1 MCWICGT
8 GELKWARVRGPALL
22 RPTPADSR
30 YVSFT
35 VQNNPSSPSRII
47 PVVESAT
54 RRFIDDARYQQDIRY
69 LKLWII
75 YARQVERREEVWP
88 FLESRDVGTR
98 HAAFYEEW
106 ALVLEGLGR

>member
-1 MCWICGT
+1 MEPVSDGR
-8 GELKWARVRGPALL
+8 RVRGPG
-22 RPTPADSR
+22 PADTR
-30 YVSFT
+30 YVAFT
-35 VQNNPSSPSRII
+35 IQNNPSSPSRII

-54 RRFIDDARYQQDIRY
+54 RRFIDDARYAQDIRY